1 MRRCGLTLV
10 AAVVVAAI
18 GLLVLPAPAG
28 AHHSPSTFFDMTK
41 TVEIQ
46 GVVTKWEFRN
56 PHPILHVE
64 VTDQNGTNTW
74 LLQFHN
80 VTTMTRRG
88 VTAETFLPGTV
99 IKAMGAPS
107 RVPGTYGMN
116 ANVVV
121 MPDGREIKEGA
132 GGATLNIP
140 GVTNPY

>member
-1 MRRCGLTLV
+1 MRPCAWPLAGAVVIV
-10 AAVVVAAI
+10 AA
-18 GLLVLPAPAG
+18 LVLPPVVS
-28 AHHSPSTFFDMTK
+28 AHHSPSTFFDLTK

-56 PHPILHVE
+56 PHPILYVE
-64 VTDQNGTNTW
+64 VTDEHGKNTW

-88 VTAETFLPGTV
+88 VTAQTFPVGTV
-99 IKAMGAPS
+99 VKAVGAPS

-140 GVTNPY
+140 GVSAPY

>member
-1 MRRCGLTLV
+1 MTRCALPVVIVLV
-10 AAVVVAAI
+10 TV
-18 GLLVLPAPAG
+18 GLLWGVPDVD
-28 AHHSPSTFFDMTK
+28 AHHSPSTFFDLTK
-41 TVEIQ
+41 SVEIQ

-56 PHPILHVE
+56 PHPILYVE
-64 VTDQNGTNTW
+64 VADEHGKNTW

-88 VTAETFLPGTV
+88 VTAQTFPVGIV
-99 IKAMGAPS
+99 VKAIGAPS

-116 ANVVV
+116 ANVVI

-140 GVTNPY
+140 GVNNPY

>member
-1 MRRCGLTLV
+1 MRPCAWPLA
-10 AAVVVAAI
+10 AAVVIVAA
-18 GLLVLPAPAG
+18 LVLPPVVS
-28 AHHSPSTFFDMTK
+28 AHHSPSTFFDLTK

-56 PHPILHVE
+56 PHPILYVE
-64 VTDQNGTNTW
+64 VTDEHGKNTW

-88 VTAETFLPGTV
+88 VTAQTFPVGIAV
-99 IKAMGAPS
+99 KAVGAPS

-116 ANVVV
+116 ANVVI

-132 GGATLNIP
+132 GGATLSIP
-140 GVTNPY
+140 GVSDPY

>member
-1 MRRCGLTLV
+1 MRV
-10 AAVVVAAI
+10 IAAAVF
-18 GLLVLPAPAG
+18 LLLPALAG
-28 AHHSPSTFFDMTK
+28 AHHSPSTFFDLTK
-41 TVEIQ
+41 SVEIQ

-56 PHPILHVE
+56 PHPILYVE
-64 VTDQNGTNTW
+64 VADEHGKNTW

-88 VTAETFLPGTV
+88 VTAQTFPVGIV
-99 IKAMGAPS
+99 VKAIGAPS

-132 GGATLNIP
+132 GGATLDIP
-140 GVTNPY
+140 GVNDRY

>member
-1 MRRCGLTLV
+1 MTRRTLPVVIVLVTVGLV
-10 AAVVVAAI
+10 WR
-18 GLLVLPAPAG
+18 APG
-28 AHHSPSTFFDMTK
+28 VDAHHSPSTFFDLTK
-41 TVEIQ
+41 SVEIQ

-56 PHPILHVE
+56 PHPILYVE
-64 VTDQNGTNTW
+64 VADEHGKNTW

-88 VTAETFLPGTV
+88 VTAQTFPVGIV
-99 IKAMGAPS
+99 VKAIGAPS

-116 ANVVV
+116 ANVVI

-140 GVTNPY
+140 GVNNPY